1 MKFSRND
8 ILHVESCALIALV
21 LLLFLPWWAASAI
34 ALTAGIGKELYDKE
48 HGGVPS
54 WSDIIYDM
62 LGIMLGM
69 TIHLI
74 QLNCLP

>member
-1 MKFSRND
+1 MKPDRND
-8 ILHVESCALIALV
+8 VLHIETCALIALV
-21 LLLFLPWWAASAI
+21 LLLLLPWWAASAI
-34 ALTAGIGKELYDKE
+34 ALAAGVGKEVYDKE

-54 WSDIIYDM
+54 WSDIIYDV

>member
-1 MKFSRND
+1 MKFNRND
-8 ILHVESCALIALV
+8 VLHIETCALIALV
-21 LLLFLPWWAASAI
+21 LLLLLPWWAATTVTIIVSV
-34 ALTAGIGKELYDKE
+34 GKEVWDKH

-54 WSDIIYDM
+54 WSDIIYDV